1 MKRRDFIKCLAPILI
16 ASAAVS
22 RAQQGG
28 VGPGPGWRRYT
39 VKDEEFSV
47 LLPAWPTMVT
57 SEVHRK
63 SDGKRQLVRSIRA
76 STDNTVYSIH
86 SFENPE
92 PKQSLEEFIEEH
104 GGGSSFDPA
113 TKRILT
119 VDGFAG
125 IEYSSAKIAVMQFLA
140 TEKHV
145 YSFIAVAADTGRP
158 AIQEFFSSIKLGNN
172 PEGTEVS
179 EKSAPIDSDI
189 GEVYTGKEVDVKAR
203 VLEKPEA
210 VYTDEARYNQVS
222 GTVVLKALFAKNGT
236 VVRVS
241 VVSGLPYGLTQQ
253 AIAAAKKI
261 KFVPAMK
268 GGKPVSMWMQLV
280 YEFLL
285 GI

>member
-1 MKRRDFIKCLAPILI
+1 MKRRDFIKCLAAILI
-16 ASAAVS
+16 ASKAVS
-22 RAQQGG
+22 RAQESG

-47 LLPAWPTMVT
+47 ELPAFPTMVT
-57 SEVHRK
+57 SEIRRK

-76 STDNTVYSIH
+76 STANTVYNIN

-92 PKQSLEEFIEEH
+92 PRQSLEEFIEEH
-104 GGGSSFDPA
+104 SLGSSFDPA

-125 IEYSSAKIAVMQFLA
+125 IEYSSAKMAVMQFLA

-145 YSFIAVAADTGRP
+145 YSFMAVAADTQRP
-158 AIQEFFSSIKLGNN
+158 AVQEFFSSIKLGSS

-179 EKSAPIDSDI
+179 EKSAPIDADI
-189 GEVYTGKEVDVKAR
+189 GEVYTGKDVDVKAR

-210 VYTDEARYNQVS
+210 VYTDEARYNQIS
-222 GTVVLKALFAKNGT
+222 GSVVLKALFAKNGT
-236 VVRVS
+236 VVRVN
-241 VVSGLPYGLTQQ
+241 VISGLPYGLTQQ

-268 GGKPVSMWMQLV
+268 GGKPVSMWMQLL
-280 YEFLL
+280 YEFNL
-285 GI
+285 GL